1 METNRIVGF
10 LLIVVG
16 SAALLAATTPL
27 GGEIVVVSLG
37 LAFLGCYVVTRA
49 YGLLVP
55 GAILTGLGTGTLVA
69 AAGGPQEAVTLGL
82 GLGFLA
88 IAGLDVLL
96 REPSGAWW
104 WPLIPGGVLT
114 VVGTST
120 MTGVQDVGRYV
131 VPLLLVALGIR
142 LLVRRDT
149 TSDTGRDS
157 ASDEPWDTAG
167 SHVDE
172 EQHTAPR
179 EPAPPRG

>member
-1 METNRIVGF
+1 MDASRIVGF

-37 LAFLGCYVVTRA
+37 FAFLACYVVTRA

-55 GAILTGLGTGTLVA
+55 GAILTGLGAGTLVA

-88 IAGLDVLL
+88 IAGLDALL
-96 REPSGAWW
+96 REPTGAWW

-131 VPLLLVALGIR
+131 VPLFLVALGIR
-142 LLVRRDT
+142 LLVRRDAA
-149 TSDTGRDS
+149 SDTGRD
-157 ASDEPWDTAG
+157 ATSDAARDTAG
-167 SHVDE
+167 AHVVE
-172 EQHTAPR
+172 EQHTVPR
-179 EPAPPRG
+179 ELAPPRG